1 MDASTTDHTL
11 LERAGI
17 QIHTRRSPYAIRDK
31 YQTLNWLI
39 RSANGRRRLK
49 VNPRCRELI
58 LDMRFMVYKGT
69 DVPEKSDPARSHH
82 SDALGYCALGAMKP
96 LIPERLKA
104 RLSTSIRVW

>member
-69 DVPEKSDPARSHH
+69 DVPDKSDPARSHH
-82 SDALGYCALGAMKP
+82 SDALVT
-96 LIPERLKA
+96 A
-104 RLSTSIRVW
+104 RWVQ